1 MCASTNSDSVCSVN
15 AADNTPKRVA
25 GVTGNVVHAPFG
37 GMSKSRRIAVC
48 IDTGAARYV
57 LRRKGGPTMGDK
69 DLDRYVGH
77 EVRCDG
83 VLLEHTLIAESIEV
97 IG

>member
-1 MCASTNSDSVCSVN
+1 MGAPD
-15 AADNTPKRVA
+15 DTPKRVV
-25 GVTGNVVHAPFG
+25 GVTGSVVRAPFG
-37 GMSKSRRIAVC
+37 GASKSRRIAIW

-69 DLDRYVGH
+69 DLDRYVGR

-83 VLLEHTLIAESIEV
+83 VLLEHTLLAERIEV

>member
-1 MCASTNSDSVCSVN
+1 MSAL
-15 AADNTPKRVA
+15 DNPPKRVA
-25 GVTGNVVHAPFG
+25 GVTGSVARAPFG
-37 GMSKSRRIAVC
+37 GDSKSRHVAVW

-57 LRRKGGPTMGDK
+57 LRRKGGPAMGDK
-69 DLDRYVGH
+69 VLDRYVGH

-83 VLLEHTLIAESIEV
+83 VLLEHTLLAERIEI

>member
-1 MCASTNSDSVCSVN
+1 MVAPDDS
-15 AADNTPKRVA
+15 PKRIA
-25 GVTGNVVHAPFG
+25 GVTGSVTRSRFG
-37 GMSKSRRIAVC
+37 ADSKSRHVAVC

-57 LRRKGGPTMGDK
+57 LRRKGGPAMGDK
-69 DLDRYVGH
+69 ALDRFVGH

-83 VLLEHTLIAESIEV
+83 VLLEYTLLAEHIEI

>member
-1 MCASTNSDSVCSVN
+1 MVQDL
-15 AADNTPKRVA
+15 PKRVA
-25 GVTGNVVHAPFG
+25 GVTGIVARAPFG
-37 GMSKSRRIAVC
+37 AGSKSRHVAVW

-57 LRRKGGPTMGDK
+57 LRRKGGPVMGDQ

-83 VLLEHTLIAESIEV
+83 VLLEHTLLAERIE
-97 IG
+97 IIR

>member
-1 MCASTNSDSVCSVN
+1 MID
-15 AADNTPKRVA
+15 AAQESPKRVT
-25 GVTGNVVHAPFG
+25 GVTGSVERAPFG
-37 GMSKSRRIAVC
+37 GQSKSRRIAVW

-57 LRRKGGPTMGDK
+57 LRRKGGPALGDSG
-69 DLDRYVGH
+69 LDRYVGH

-83 VLLEHTLIAESIEV
+83 VLLEHTLLAERIEI

>member
-1 MCASTNSDSVCSVN
+1 
-15 AADNTPKRVA
+15 VA
-25 GVTGNVVHAPFG
+25 GVTGNVVRAPFG

-48 IDTGAARYV
+48 IDTGVARYV
-57 LRRKGGPTMGDK
+57 LRRKGGPAIGDK
-69 DLDRYVGH
+69 ELDRYVGR

-83 VLLEHTLIAESIEV
+83 VLLEHTLLAETIEV

>member
-1 MCASTNSDSVCSVN
+1 MEPAQDL
-15 AADNTPKRVA
+15 PKRVA
-25 GVTGNVVHAPFG
+25 GVTGSVARAPFG
-37 GMSKSRRIAVC
+37 GGSKSRHVAVW
-48 IDTGAARYV
+48 IDTGTSRYV
-57 LRRKGGPTMGDK
+57 LRRKGGPAMGDK

-83 VLLEHTLIAESIEV
+83 VLLEHTLLAERIEI